1 MYLVEMSSDL
11 TPTARVILG
20 MLRLGAT
27 TGYEIKR
34 AIDLSTR
41 FFWSAS
47 YGQIYPELHRL
58 EERGLVQARPD
69 PRGGV
74 KRTSYRLTK
83 AGEAALHDW
92 LTDPESYTFELRDEG
107 LLRFFFGDLLT
118 REEVV
123 ANLRVRQDFCDL
135 VLEQFRG
142 IEEDARTGFMDETQ
156 LYPYLALVYGI
167 ELMSFMRD
175 WCERTAAQI
184 EAGELPPAPEP
195 GVGLPPEG

>member
-1 MYLVEMSSDL
+1 MSTDL

-20 MLRLGAT
+20 MLSLGAG

-58 EERGLVQARPD
+58 EQRGLVEGRPD

-74 KRTSYRLTK
+74 KRTSYRLTQ
-83 AGEAALHDW
+83 AGEAALHAW
-92 LTDPESYTFELRDEG
+92 LTDRESYTFELRDEG
-107 LLRFFFGDLLT
+107 LLRLFFGDLLT
-118 REEVV
+118 PAEVV
-123 ANLRVRQDFCDL
+123 ENLRARQAFCEL
-135 VLEQFRG
+135 VLAQFR
-142 IEEDARTGFMDETQ
+142 ELEPEARTGFVEDTQ
-156 LYPYLALVYGI
+156 LYPYLALSYGI

-175 WCERTAAQI
+175 WCERTGAQI
-184 EAGELPPAPEP
+184 EAGELPPAPNRVSDSL
-195 GVGLPPEG
+195 GMGRTSG

>member
-1 MYLVEMSSDL
+1 MSSVL

-20 MLRLGAT
+20 MLRLGAR

-47 YGQIYPELHRL
+47 YGQIYPELHKL
-58 EERGLVQARPD
+58 EQRGLVQARPD

-83 AGEAALHDW
+83 AGEAALHAW
-92 LTDPESYTFELRDEG
+92 LTDRESYTFELRDEG
-107 LLRFFFGDLLT
+107 LLRFFFGDLLS
-118 REEVV
+118 RKEVV
-123 ANLRVRQDFCDL
+123 ENLRVRRAFCEL
-135 VLEQFRG
+135 VLQQFRQL
-142 IEEDARTGFMDETQ
+142 EPEARTGFMEETQ

-167 ELMSFMRD
+167 EFMAWMRD

-195 GVGLPPEG
+195 GV

>member
-1 MYLVEMSSDL
+1 MSSVL

-20 MLRLGAT
+20 MLRLGAR

-47 YGQIYPELHRL
+47 YGQIYPELHKL
-58 EERGLVQARPD
+58 EQRGLVQARPD

-74 KRTSYRLTK
+74 KRTTYRLTK
-83 AGEAALHDW
+83 AGDAALHAW
-92 LTDPESYTFELRDEG
+92 LTDRESYTFELRDEG
-107 LLRFFFGDLLT
+107 LLRFFFGDLLS

-123 ANLRVRQDFCDL
+123 ENLRVRQAFCEL
-135 VLEQFRG
+135 VLQQFRRL
-142 IEEDARTGFMDETQ
+142 EPEARTGFMEERQ

-167 ELMSFMRD
+167 EFMAWMRD

-195 GVGLPPEG
+195 GV

>member
-1 MYLVEMSSDL
+1 MSTEL

-34 AIDLSTR
+34 AIDFSTR

-58 EERGLVQARPD
+58 EERGLVRARPD
-69 PRGGV
+69 PRGGI

-83 AGEAALHDW
+83 AGETALREW
-92 LTDPESYTFELRDEG
+92 LTDAESFIFELRDEQ

-123 ANLRVRQDFCDL
+123 ANLRAQQRFCEQ
-135 VLEQFRG
+135 VLELFRG
-142 IEEDARTGFMDETQ
+142 IESDSRTGFMDEDQ
-156 LYPYLALVYGI
+156 LYPYLALRHGI
-167 ELMSFMRD
+167 ELMAWRRD
-175 WCERTAAQI
+175 WCKRTAAAI
-184 EAGELPPAPEP
+184 EAGELPPPR
-195 GVGLPPEG
+195 VG

>member
-1 MYLVEMSSDL
+1 MSRDL

-20 MLRLGAT
+20 MLRLGAS

-58 EERGLVQARPD
+58 EERGLVRARSD

-83 AGEAALHDW
+83 AGEAALHAW
-92 LTDPESYTFELRDEG
+92 LTDRESYVFELRDEG
-107 LLRFFFGDLLT
+107 LLRFFFGDLLSP
-118 REEVV
+118 EEVV
-123 ANLRVRQDFCDL
+123 ANLRARQMFCEL
-135 VLEQFRG
+135 VIEQFRA
-142 IEEDARTGFMDETQ
+142 IEPSARTGFMEETQ
-156 LYPYLALVYGI
+156 LYPYLALTYGI
-167 ELMSFMRD
+167 ELMTWMRD

-184 EAGELPPAPEP
+184 ESGELPPAPEP
-195 GVGLPPEG
+195 GV

>member
-1 MYLVEMSSDL
+1 MSTEL
-11 TPTARVILG
+11 TPTARVVLG
-20 MLRLGAT
+20 MLRLGAK

-58 EERGLVQARPD
+58 AERGLVTAKPD

-83 AGEAALHDW
+83 AGEAALREW
-92 LTDPESYTFELRDEG
+92 LIDRDSSYTFELRDEG
-107 LLRFFFGDLLT
+107 LLRFFFGDLLSP
-118 REEVV
+118 EDVIE
-123 ANLRVRQDFCDL
+123 NLRTRQAFCDL
-135 VLEQFRG
+135 VLEQFQ
-142 IEEDARTGFMDETQ
+142 ELEPQARTGFIEETQ
-156 LYPYLALVYGI
+156 LYPYLALAYGI
-167 ELMSFMRD
+167 EFVSWMRD

-184 EAGELPPAPEP
+184 EAGELPPPS
-195 GVGLPPEG
+195 G

>member
-20 MLRLGAT
+20 MLRLGAE
-27 TGYEIKR
+27 TGYEIKQ

-58 EERGLVQARPD
+58 EERGLVRARPE

-92 LTDPESYTFELRDEG
+92 LTNRESYTFELRDEG
-107 LLRFFFGDLLT
+107 LLRFFFGDVLS
-118 REEVV
+118 RDEVV
-123 ANLRVRQDFCDL
+123 ENLRARQAFCEL

-142 IEEDARTGFMDETQ
+142 IEPDARTGFMDEKQ
-156 LYPYLALVYGI
+156 LYPYLSLVYGI

-195 GVGLPPEG
+195 GV

>member
-1 MYLVEMSSDL
+1 MSSDL

-20 MLRLGAT
+20 MLRLGAS

-58 EERGLVQARPD
+58 EKRGLVRARPD

-83 AGEAALHDW
+83 AGEAALHAW
-92 LTDPESYTFELRDEG
+92 LTERESYTFELRDEG
-107 LLRFFFGDLLT
+107 LLRFFFGDLLS

-123 ANLRVRQDFCDL
+123 ENLRARQAFSEL
-135 VLEQFRG
+135 VLDQFRA
-142 IEEDARTGFMDETQ
+142 IEPSARTGFMEETQ

-167 ELMSFMRD
+167 EFMTWMRD

-184 EAGELPPAPEP
+184 ESGELPP
-195 GVGLPPEG
+195 PPETGV